1 MASISKS
8 IPKSVFHAQK
18 LVQKARIFDHQSQ
31 FRSAVKYYLQATK
44 LMTSILK
51 QFPAMPTHRLWA
63 QEAQLC
69 LNRVKQLKPQVLGSS
84 DPDNNGSPLT
94 SSSPSS
100 KDDSQYAEMRERI
113 LKCRVDPDP
122 NLSWADIIG
131 LDEVVAQIRETIEF
145 PLQHPEVLRN
155 GTKPPRSIL
164 LFGPPG
170 CGKTFLIKVLA
181 SEIGLP
187 IFHISAADLFS
198 KWHGE
203 SQKMIRVLYE
213 TAWEFAPSIIFI
225 DEFDG
230 IFGNSNTSNHPLRRG
245 SETSQ
250 LTTQLQEE
258 LQQYLDGMH
267 TPVVNETVTIVATNY
282 PWRLRLAQLR
292 RFDRRLYISPP
303 TPNDVCRIIVRFL
316 NKVSHSLTVTQIK
329 WLAYELRG
337 YTPDEILKIC
347 NAAFYESF
355 RLSNLEPV
363 ACSAHSS
370 TSAPSTPSVPQ
381 KLRLLD
387 FLGLTDQFKPILRFT
402 DVESINLKQY
412 RKWNED
418 AGILPILYP
427 KHFWEYLGAE
437 RPRNPIFLYDL
448 LDIEG
453 NLKLGRVL
461 RARDAQNAL
470 SSQF

>member
-44 LMTSILK
+44 LMTTILK
-51 QFPAMPTHRLWA
+51 QFPAMPTHRVLT
-63 QEAQLC
+63 QEARLC

-131 LDEVVAQIRETIEF
+131 LDEVVVQIRETIEF

-164 LFGPPG
+164 LFGSPG

-187 IFHISAADLFS
+187 IFHISAADLLS

-203 SQKMIRVLYE
+203 SQKMVRVLYE

-230 IFGNSNTSNHPLRRG
+230 VFGSGNASNHPLRRG

-267 TPVVNETVTIVATNY
+267 TPAVNETVTIVATNY

-303 TPNDVCRIIVRFL
+303 TPNDVSRIIVRFL
-316 NKVSHSLTVTQIK
+316 NKVSHSLTVKQIK

-337 YTPDEILKIC
+337 HTPDEILKIC
-347 NAAFYESF
+347 NAALYDSF
-355 RLSNLEPV
+355 RRPPFVSKVHLSDSPPP
-363 ACSAHSS
+363 
-370 TSAPSTPSVPQ
+370 APSSSSDPP
-381 KLRLLD
+381 KLRFID
-387 FLGLTDQFKPILRFT
+387 FVGLSDRFKPILRFT
-402 DVESINLKQY
+402 DVESVNLKQY

-418 AGILPILYP
+418 AGIPPIFYP
-427 KHFWEYLGAE
+427 KHYWEYLGIA
-437 RPRNPIFLYDL
+437 RPVNPYTIYDFIDEE
-448 LDIEG
+448 LDA
-453 NLKLGRVL
+453 KLGRLV
-461 RARDAQNAL
+461 RERINREKL
-470 SSQF
+470 SQ